1 MSTDAGENTRYST
14 GYLMDSMSITNFWI
28 RIGQENKARFL
39 VLVGKEKG
47 RQNEVLPPGVDGVL
61 QRP

>member
-1 MSTDAGENTRYST
+1 MSTDAGENTRST

-61 QRP
+61 QGP